1 MPGKIADP
9 TVAHQV
15 ELVIHRLSSLSTLPC
30 VATRFLS
37 HLSQARLSA
46 LVETIES
53 DPALTARIL
62 SLVHQQG
69 LSCPDESSSV
79 RRAIDKLP
87 AHAVRQA
94 LLSVKV
100 YPAFGRDEHRVSF
113 RKQLVVH
120 SLAVACCAEDIAA
133 ILSPQMDSQL
143 AYSAGLLHD
152 IGKLA
157 LDETMPR
164 SFAGIV
170 EQAQSQ
176 QTCSRI
182 LEQKHL
188 GLDHTI
194 LGKRLAAKWR
204 LPNQIVLAIWLH
216 HSDVHLLSQSMPEA
230 KIAQVVQ
237 LADLIARQC
246 GIGQSGSF
254 DMPDSAD
261 KIAQSL
267 AINPE
272 QLEQIRRDLEEKVA
286 QKSDSL
292 GLDSPVTADE
302 YCNAVHAAAA
312 QLAQKQ
318 SELALENRHLQTAL
332 SHFDFTKEFLLSIDS
347 NAEPIDIAENFAV
360 RWQKFYQTGLVCLYL
375 AAPPAFS
382 EVSPKGGADSQFLK
396 AVVVESPSQTKAVLL
411 KAPAETPAIPQAIT
425 NSFTILNAQDYADW
439 LFEQL
444 DVEFDL
450 GHTKLLPLLS
460 GNKAIG
466 AIVFELH
473 YPAETE
479 QFEEKFKTIASIAGA
494 VLDMAFASAS
504 QQRFAEQFAQSLA
517 GPPADIQPQMA
528 KPQAVADALDALAE
542 MAGGAAHEL
551 NNPLSVISGR
561 AQMLAQGET
570 DPGKKQILRQIQK
583 NADEISAII
592 DDLFVFASP
601 PQPRPTWT
609 AHRQILDEAIQLA
622 SQKTGVEH
630 IDARIEVIGD
640 IKNIFADSAQVA
652 SAIANVI
659 CNSIESYADSFGPV
673 KITASADPS
682 GGFVKLT
689 IADFGCGMDEQTL
702 QKAMCPFFSNLPAGR
717 KRGMGLAHAA
727 RLIQLNGGN
736 LSITSTPGSGTTVTI
751 LLPSKI

>member
-1 MPGKIADP
+1 MPEKIADP

-30 VATRFLS
+30 VATRFL
-37 HLSQARLSA
+37 LSLTQNRLSDLA
-46 LVETIES
+46 GTIES
-53 DPALTARIL
+53 DPALAAAIL
-62 SLVHQQG
+62 SLMNNRG
-69 LSCPDESSSV
+69 GCPDESFSV

-87 AHAVRQA
+87 FNAVRQA
-94 LLSVKV
+94 LLSVRV
-100 YPAFGRDEHRVSF
+100 YPAFSRDERRVLF
-113 RKQLVVH
+113 RKQLIIH

-176 QTCSRI
+176 QACSRT

-188 GLDHTI
+188 GSDHTI

-204 LPNQIVLAIWLH
+204 LPNRIMLAIWLH
-216 HSDVHLLSQSMPEA
+216 HSDVNLMSQDMPEA

-237 LADLIARQC
+237 LADLTARQC

-254 DMPDSAD
+254 DLPDSAD
-261 KIAQSL
+261 KVAQLL
-267 AINPE
+267 AITPD
-272 QLEQIRRDLEEKVA
+272 QLGQIRSTLADKVA
-286 QKSDSL
+286 QKVEASS
-292 GLDSPVTADE
+292 LDSPVTADE
-302 YCNAVHAAAA
+302 YCNAVHAVTA

-318 SELALENRHLQTAL
+318 SELALENRNLQAAL
-332 SHFDFTKEFLLSIDS
+332 GQLDFIKEFLLSI
-347 NAEPIDIAENFAV
+347 NANDEPVDIAENFAV
-360 RWQKFYQTGLVCLYL
+360 RWQKFYQTGSVCLYL
-375 AAPPAFS
+375 VPQS
-382 EVSPKGGADSQFLK
+382 SSQYLK
-396 AVVVESPSQTKAVLL
+396 AVVVDSPSQTKVVLL
-411 KAPAETPAIPQAIT
+411 KAPDETSAIPQAIV
-425 NSFTILNAQDYADW
+425 NSFTILNARDHAGW

-444 DVEFDL
+444 DFKFDL
-450 GHTKLLPLLS
+450 GHTKLIPLLS

-466 AIVFELH
+466 AIVFEFH
-473 YPAETE
+473 HPVEAE
-479 QFEEKFKTIASIAGA
+479 QFEEKFKAVASVAGA
-494 VLDMAFASAS
+494 VLDLVFASANR
-504 QQRFAEQFAQSLA
+504 QRFAEQFAQSLA
-517 GPPADIQPQMA
+517 GPPADIQPPPRLPSQGG
-528 KPQAVADALDALAE
+528 ADVLDALAE
-542 MAGGAAHEL
+542 MAAGAAHEL

-561 AQMLAQGET
+561 AQMLAAGET
-570 DPGKKQILRQIQK
+570 DPQKKQILELIRK
-583 NADEISAII
+583 NAGEISAII

-601 PQPRPTWT
+601 PPPRPTWT
-609 AHRQILDEAIQLA
+609 SHRQILDEAIQLA
-622 SQKTGVEH
+622 SRKTGAEH

-659 CNSIESYADSFGPV
+659 CNSIESYADSFGQV
-673 KITASADPS
+673 KITASADSS

-689 IADFGCGMDEQTL
+689 ITDFGCGMDEQTL
-702 QKAMCPFFSNLPAGR
+702 QKAMYPFFSNLPACR

-736 LSITSTPGSGTTVTI
+736 LSITSSPGSGTTVSI
-751 LLPSKI
+751 LLPCK